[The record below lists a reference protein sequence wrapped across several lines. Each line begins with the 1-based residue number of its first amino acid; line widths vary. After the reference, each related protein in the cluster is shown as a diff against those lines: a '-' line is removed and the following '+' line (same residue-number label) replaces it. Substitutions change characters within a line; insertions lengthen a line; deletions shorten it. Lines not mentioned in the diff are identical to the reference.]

1 MALSPDHPMVTV
13 PVCPICA
20 TALRL
25 GSEGELDHW
34 SCPNGH
40 GLAITL
46 TESYGRLQDDEIAQ
60 LWQLARSAPAGPLP
74 SPFDGRPMARFA
86 LGFDDDE
93 IPEGEPGD
101 GPDVGAVELDV
112 DIEHQFIWFDVG
124 ELEEL
129 PDDLANT
136 PPSPE
141 VLARE
146 AEIRAR
152 FAEDIDA
159 ALEAR
164 DDGELTE
171 RMYQRLARRPD
182 VLRTVDKVGRAL
194 TSY

>member
-1 MALSPDHPMVTV
+1 MASSPENPTVTV
-13 PVCPICA
+13 PVCPICSA
-20 TALRL
+20 SLRL

-60 LWQLARSAPAGPLP
+60 LWQLARRAPAGPLP
-74 SPFDGRPMARFA
+74 SPFDGRPMVRFA
-86 LGFDDDE
+86 LGYDE
-93 IPEGEPGD
+93 DEVPEGEPGD
-101 GPDVGAVELDV
+101 GPDLGVVELDV
-112 DIEHQFIWFDVG
+112 DVEHQFIWFDAG
-124 ELEEL
+124 ELDEL
-129 PDDLANT
+129 PHDPENA

-152 FAEDIDA
+152 FAADIDA
-159 ALEAR
+159 ALDSR
-164 DDGELTE
+164 DDDELSE